1 MRSGTE
7 KVSLLQSV
15 RAPGH
20 RGFIA
25 PKFGVKVSAEGE
37 PEGLTIAD
45 LAQPKL
51 AELGLIV
58 FEQLQHQMGGG
69 DSQAAPQTEAGGE
82 DPEIAA
88 YRNRLLLWA
97 DLLEVFL
104 DETLAELERLD
115 AGGGLS

>member
-1 MRSGTE
+1 
-7 KVSLLQSV
+7 
-15 RAPGH
+15 
-20 RGFIA
+20 
-25 PKFGVKVSAEGE
+25 
-37 PEGLTIAD
+37 
-45 LAQPKL
+45 
-51 AELGLIV
+51 
-58 FEQLQHQMGGG
+58 MGGG
-69 DSQAAPQTEAGGE
+69 DTQAAPQTEAGGA